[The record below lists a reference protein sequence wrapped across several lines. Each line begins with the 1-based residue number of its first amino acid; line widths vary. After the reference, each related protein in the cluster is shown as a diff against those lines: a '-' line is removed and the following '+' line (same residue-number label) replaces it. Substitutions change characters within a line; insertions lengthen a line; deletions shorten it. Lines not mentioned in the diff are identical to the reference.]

1 MRSLAETT
9 RWLRHSKWLRQSK
22 YAVAGDIIV
31 GDSRADVVHSLVETP
46 RWLRHSKRLRQSK
59 YLVAGGISVIVGV
72 DDVEVG
78 TGSTA
83 VNYGCRL

>member
-22 YAVAGDIIV
+22 YAVVGDIIV
-31 GDSRADVVHSLVETP
+31 GDSRADVVHSLVETL

-59 YLVAGGISVIVGV
+59 YLVVGGISVVGV
-72 DDVEVG
+72 DDVDVG
-78 TGSTA
+78 TGPTA
-83 VNYGCRL
+83 VKCGC